1 MASLSSRAETKS
13 FERVTKAFNILS
25 SIFEYF
31 INKSK
36 EPLTGN
42 GRVNNLPIINIIN
55 RSFVI
60 ITRQIDKNTIIIFG
74 K

>member
-1 MASLSSRAETKS
+1 MASLSSLAETKS
-13 FERVTKAFNILS
+13 FERVTKTFNISS
-25 SIFEYF
+25 SIFEYLF
-31 INKSK
+31 NKGK
-36 EPLTGN
+36 EPLIGN
-42 GRVNNLPIINIIN
+42 GKVNNLPVINIIN